1 MQWSITLNQ
10 LWLDYRP
17 GTCVAGTSELDYSK
31 EPVEM
36 DLEVS
41 ESDFAS
47 LPCYPWGE
55 RVNSLLFSFYILFQF
70 DVIIYRVIISHV
82 CLLSR
87 LLY

>member
-55 RVNSLLFSFYILFQF
+55 RGRRRGLQF
-70 DVIIYRVIISHV
+70 LR
-82 CLLSR
+82 
-87 LLY
+87 

>member
-1 MQWSITLNQ
+1 MDVYSSALWNMQWSITLNQ

-41 ESDFAS
+41 ESDFS
-47 LPCYPWGE
+47 FITM
-55 RVNSLLFSFYILFQF
+55 LLMGRKGKKKRFA
-70 DVIIYRVIISHV
+70 
-82 CLLSR
+82 LS
-87 LLY
+87 

>member
-41 ESDFAS
+41 ESVHE
-47 LPCYPWGE
+47 L
-55 RVNSLLFSFYILFQF
+55 SFF
-70 DVIIYRVIISHV
+70 
-82 CLLSR
+82 LSFFFFFVKSEKYE
-87 LLY
+87 LNYKGA